1 MCVGGR
7 GHLGGVYRLRKDAS
21 EETSAESSEA
31 PEDAWEASLKSMHR
45 TRALVDQAILVG
57 AILGHDTLA
66 QARLAQGR
74 VAAHLGSNSLGS
86 AHLGSNRPCST
97 HLGFNPSGSTRL
109 GSSLF

>member
-31 PEDAWEASLKSMHR
+31 PEEAWEAPLQSMHR
-45 TRALVDQAILVG
+45 TRAFVDQAILVG
-57 AILGHDTLA
+57 ALLGQDTLA

-74 VAAHLGSNSLGS
+74 VATHLGSTSLGS
-86 AHLGSNRPCST
+86 AQPVSNHLCSI
-97 HLGFNPSGSTRL
+97 HLGFNVSGSTRL